1 MYLLRCNLSIV
12 QQACIVWLLKKKK
25 RKEENTEDVAGV
37 RCAPRLRTATADLPG
52 LPAPFEVA
60 CAHISRDDGPYR
72 LFTVVQPPDL
82 LTPRA
87 CHTRTHANH
96 LRRAVARPT
105 RRQRPGPPRR
115 PWTVPEAPSPRMTR
129 AAPQTAP
136 ERSGTPPRQPASPT
150 VASQ

>member
-12 QQACIVWLLKKKK
+12 QQACIVWILKKKK
-25 RKEENTEDVAGV
+25 RKKDTEDVAGV
-37 RCAPRLRTATADLPG
+37 RCAPRLRTATADLP
-52 LPAPFEVA
+52 APFEAA

-72 LFTVVQPPDL
+72 LSSQWSSLRTCSHHV
-82 LTPRA
+82 RA
-87 CHTRTHANH
+87 TRGHTRTTCDEPSRGPPDAS
-96 LRRAVARPT
+96 
-105 RRQRPGPPRR
+105 RPGPPRR

>member
-12 QQACIVWLLKKKK
+12 QQACIVWILKKKK
-25 RKEENTEDVAGV
+25 RKEDTEDVAGV
-37 RCAPRLRTATADLPG
+37 RCAPRLRTTTAD
-52 LPAPFEVA
+52 LPAPFEAA

-87 CHTRTHANH
+87 RHTRTHANH

-136 ERSGTPPRQPASPT
+136 ERSGAPPRQPASPT